1 MSGTS
6 EGNKKGA
13 VTAKQRYGKDFHKNA
28 GAKGWQDPNRSRE
41 HGFALNKQLAVEA
54 GRKGGLKNKK
64 VTDEQEWTTA
74 EEIAAIAEIDKDSS
88 E

>member
-13 VTAKQRYGKDFHKNA
+13 VTAKQRYGADFHKKT
-28 GAKGWQDPNRSRE
+28 GSKSWQDPNRSHE
-41 HGFALNKQLAVEA
+41 HGFALNKSLAKEA

-64 VTDEQEWTTA
+64 VDDEWTTA